1 MHVLLRVLHLLCL
14 YPPSTM
20 FSRTLVLLLYTS
32 FITLEKK
39 EKEEKN
45 NNPNVYDCTTMCIV
59 DVYMALE
66 N

>member
-20 FSRTLVLLLYTS
+20 FSRTLVLLLYTA

-39 EKEEKN
+39 GERREK
-45 NNPNVYDCTTMCIV
+45 
-59 DVYMALE
+59 
-66 N
+66 